1 MNALFLVILVAAGGG
16 AAISFQSLFSGVIGD
31 KLGIIESVFLVH
43 LGGLMLAGVLLLAA
57 GGGNIASWRSVPW
70 YALCAGFIGVAIVA
84 SISYAVP
91 RLGLATTLTV
101 TIVSQLIIG
110 AIIDNFGLLGATQH
124 PLGISRVAGML
135 ILFLGTWLVIR

>member
-1 MNALFLVILVAAGGG
+1 MQSMILVIMIAVGGG
-16 AAISFQSLFSGVIGD
+16 AAISFQSLFSGVIGE
-31 KLGIIESVFLVH
+31 KLGIIESVFIVH
-43 LGGLMLAGVLLLAA
+43 LGGLLLAGTLLLVI

-101 TIVSQLIIG
+101 TIVSQLILG
-110 AIIDNFGLLGATQH
+110 AIIDNFSLLGATHH
-124 PLGISRVAGML
+124 PLDISRVAGML